1 MDDDANSDRFSTN
14 SAATSPGERPES
26 APGPKNGNGLPND
39 RGNHAPLPIGL
50 RQESTRVPVPLF
62 QPRLFPWLLL
72 TPLRGILASNWLRQ
86 SAVRQGHDPPLRA
99 GPKTGQHVQLTID
112 YGDGEE
118 RHFPSVPWCA
128 DMTVFDALLW
138 AAHHPH
144 GIAFEYQGTGAH
156 GAGIQTLVLAI
167 DSVANQGG
175 GDSARNWV
183 YEVNGRKAQD
193 SCGVHLLQPADTI
206 LWKFTTY

>member
-1 MDDDANSDRFSTN
+1 MVRSFPLQQIFPVWFRLCRVKVVDNDENSDRLSASN
-14 SAATSPGERPES
+14 AATSSDERS
-26 APGPKNGNGLPND
+26 APGPGV
-39 RGNHAPLPIGL
+39 
-50 RQESTRVPVPLF
+50 S
-62 QPRLFPWLLL
+62 RLFPWLLL
-72 TPLRGILASNWLRQ
+72 ALLVGILAYNMLRQ
-86 SAVRQGHDPPLRA
+86 SDVRQGRDTPLRA
-99 GPKTGQHVQLTID
+99 GSETGQHVQLTID
-112 YGDGEE
+112 YGDGAE
-118 RHFPSVPWCA
+118 RHFTGVPWCA
-128 DMTVFDALLW
+128 NMTVFDALLW